1 MIPPDLPSPKDE
13 SQERNSMFQRLNKLA
28 NTKLLKPF
36 ISGKQLIDLG
46 NPSEPTDQGKNPF
59 KSKKMRKI
67 FENKAQKAVENIR
80 KKARD
85 QTEEGDRLPKIQL
98 SVKKLNSEVEVRA
111 SCQKSI

>member
-1 MIPPDLPSPKDE
+1 MIPPDLPSPKDD
-13 SQERNSMFQRLNKLA
+13 SQDRNSMFQRLNKLA

-46 NPSEPTDQGKNPF
+46 NPSEPNSEGKNPF
-59 KSKKMRKI
+59 KSKKMLKI

-85 QTEEGDRLPKIQL
+85 QNEEGDKLPKIQFP
-98 SVKKLNSEVEVRA
+98 VKKLNSEVEVRA
-111 SCQKSI
+111 S